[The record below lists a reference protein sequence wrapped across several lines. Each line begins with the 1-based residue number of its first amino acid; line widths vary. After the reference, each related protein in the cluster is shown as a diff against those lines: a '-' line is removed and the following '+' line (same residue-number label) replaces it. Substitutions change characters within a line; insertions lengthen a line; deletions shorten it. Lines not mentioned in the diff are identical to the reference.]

1 MANSR
6 NNKPPADLSAL
17 VSGCLDRY
25 VRAGDRLVA
34 ALSGGIDSVLLL
46 HVLRALSGRKGFLL
60 SALHVNHGISP
71 HADRW
76 QAFCEQL
83 CGDWAVPLHV
93 RRVVVEPCGGSGL
106 EAAARGARYA
116 AFAEMEADWLA
127 LAHQRDDQ
135 AETLLLNLLRGAGLA
150 GAAAMPAVRDCPGRP
165 GLRLIRPLLS
175 ASRADI
181 ERAARAAGL
190 SWIDDESN
198 ADDRHARN
206 FLRSRVVPLL
216 RQRFAGC
223 EAALARAASHFAEG
237 EHLLNELARID
248 AGTVVREG
256 RIVVSRL
263 ALLEDARAHNLLRFV
278 LRSAGVLPP
287 DSTTLHE
294 IVRQLCSAAADRQL
308 RFPLGNAC
316 LHRYRGE
323 AWLIPHAEA
332 GRDMEWQGE
341 SRLRWGGRM
350 LRFEAVTGTGI
361 SRDKLGRAA
370 VRITAR
376 RGGERLQPDRQR
388 PRRALKKLLQE
399 HAVPPWERERL
410 PLLWCGPDLVWVPG
424 IGIDCAWQCAAG
436 EPGILPGIESLP
448 AAP

>member
-6 NNKPPADLSAL
+6 NNKPPADLQAL
-17 VSGCLDRY
+17 VSDCLDRY
-25 VRAGDRLVA
+25 VRAGDRLAA

-46 HVLRALSGRKGFLL
+46 HVLRALSGEKGFLL

-83 CGDWAVPLHV
+83 CEDWAVPLHV
-93 RRVVVEPCGGSGL
+93 RRVVVEPGGGSGL
-106 EAAARGARYA
+106 EAAARRARYA
-116 AFAEMEADWLA
+116 AFADMEADWLA
-127 LAHQRDDQ
+127 LAHHRDDQ

-150 GAAAMPAVRDCPGRP
+150 GAAAMPTVRDCPGRP
-165 GLRLIRPLLS
+165 GLRLIRPLL
-175 ASRADI
+175 AVSRADI
-181 ERAARAAGL
+181 ERHARAAGL
-190 SWIDDESN
+190 TWIDDDSN
-198 ADDRHARN
+198 TDDRHTRN

-223 EAALARAASHFAEG
+223 ETALARAASHFAEG

-248 AGTVVREG
+248 AERILREG

-263 ALLEDARAHNLLRFV
+263 ALLEDARARNLLRFV
-278 LRSAGVLPP
+278 MRSAGVVPP
-287 DSTTLHE
+287 ESTTLHE

-308 RFPLGNAC
+308 RFFLGNAW

-323 AWLIPHAEA
+323 AWLTPHAEP
-332 GRDMEWQGE
+332 GGDMDWQGE
-341 SRLRWGGRM
+341 SRLRWGSRM
-350 LRFEAVTGTGI
+350 LRFEAVTGMGI
-361 SRDKLGRAA
+361 SRNKLGRAA

-376 RGGERLQPDRQR
+376 RGGERLQPDCQR
-388 PRRALKKLLQE
+388 PRRTLKKLLQE

-448 AAP
+448 AGS

>member
-6 NNKPPADLSAL
+6 NNNPSADLHAL
-17 VSGCLDRY
+17 ASGCLDRY
-25 VRAGDRLVA
+25 VRVGDRLVA
-34 ALSGGIDSVLLL
+34 ALSGGIDSVSLL
-46 HVLRALSGRKGFLL
+46 HVLRALCGRRGILL

-76 QAFCEQL
+76 QAFCERL
-83 CGDWAVPLHV
+83 CEAWAVPLHV
-93 RRVVVEPCGGSGL
+93 RRVVVEPGDGSGL
-106 EAAARGARYA
+106 EAAARKVRYA

-127 LAHQRDDQ
+127 LAHHRDDQ

-150 GAAAMPAVRDCPGRP
+150 GAAAMPTVRDCPGRP
-165 GLRLIRPLLS
+165 GLRLIRPLLE
-175 ASRADI
+175 ASRAAI
-181 ERAARAAGL
+181 EKHARAAGL

-206 FLRSRVVPLL
+206 FLRSRVMPLL
-216 RQRFAGC
+216 RERFVGC
-223 EAALARAASHFAEG
+223 EAALARAASRFAEG
-237 EHLLNELARID
+237 EHLLNALARID
-248 AGTVVREG
+248 AETVLRDG

-263 ALLEDARAHNLLRFV
+263 ALLEEARARNLLRFV
-278 LRSAGVLPP
+278 MRSAGVMPP
-287 DSTTLHE
+287 ESATLHE
-294 IVRQLCSAAADRQL
+294 IVRQLRSAAADRQL
-308 RFPLGNAC
+308 RFPLENA
-316 LHRYRGE
+316 LLYRYRGE
-323 AWLIPHAEA
+323 AWLIPQAEP
-332 GRDMEWQGE
+332 GRDMDWRGE
-341 SRLRWGGRM
+341 NRLRWGSRV
-350 LRFEAVTGTGI
+350 LRFDAVTGMGI

-399 HAVPPWERERL
+399 HGVPPWERERL
-410 PLLWCGPDLVWVPG
+410 PLLWCGSDLVWVPG

-448 AAP
+448 AAI

>member
-6 NNKPPADLSAL
+6 NNTPPADLPAL

-25 VRAGDRLVA
+25 VRVGDRLVA
-34 ALSGGIDSVLLL
+34 ALSGGIDSVVLL

-83 CGDWAVPLHV
+83 CENWAVPLHV
-93 RRVVVEPCGGSGL
+93 RRVVVEPGGGCGL
-106 EAAARGARYA
+106 EAAARRARYA
-116 AFAEMEADWLA
+116 AFAEMEADWLV
-127 LAHQRDDQ
+127 LAHHRDDQ

-150 GAAAMPAVRDCPGRP
+150 GAAAMPVVRDCPGRP
-165 GLRLIRPLLS
+165 RLRLIRPLL
-175 ASRADI
+175 AVSRADI
-181 ERAARAAGL
+181 ERHGRAAGL

-206 FLRSRVVPLL
+206 FLRTRVVPLL
-216 RQRFAGC
+216 RQRFVGC
-223 EAALARAASHFAEG
+223 EAALARAAFHFAEG
-237 EHLLNELARID
+237 EHLLNELAGID
-248 AGTVVREG
+248 AGTVLREG

-263 ALLEDARAHNLLRFV
+263 ALLEDARARNLLRFV
-278 LRSAGVLPP
+278 LRSAGVVPP

-294 IVRQLCSAAADRQL
+294 IVRQLCCAAADRQL
-308 RFPLGNAC
+308 RFSLGNAC

-323 AWLIPHAEA
+323 AWLIPPAEP
-332 GRDMEWQGE
+332 GRDIDWQGE

-350 LRFEAVTGTGI
+350 LRFDAVTGIGI

-370 VRITAR
+370 VRITRR

-436 EPGILPGIESLP
+436 EPGILPGIESLQ